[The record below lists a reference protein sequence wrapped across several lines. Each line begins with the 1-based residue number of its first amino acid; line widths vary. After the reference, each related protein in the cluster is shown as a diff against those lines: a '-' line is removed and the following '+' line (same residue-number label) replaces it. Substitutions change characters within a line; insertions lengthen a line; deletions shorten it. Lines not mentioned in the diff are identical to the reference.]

1 MSAFE
6 GSWHYV
12 RKTFSNTLLL
22 YKGGL
27 FERIDKDWSSFQVLN
42 FLFSKHLLAL
52 ICIFYNSILINS
64 LLVQRI
70 LFYERNVNFLHI
82 HIQIEEMGERYARLL
97 N

>member
-27 FERIDKDWSSFQVLN
+27 FERTDKDWSSF
-42 FLFSKHLLAL
+42 
-52 ICIFYNSILINS
+52 
-64 LLVQRI
+64 
-70 LFYERNVNFLHI
+70 
-82 HIQIEEMGERYARLL
+82 
-97 N
+97 